1 MLKRKNDRQPPQ
13 RLEEERYPND
23 YWLDEEDGGEDISE
37 PADSSKP
44 VSGRLHSEPMVTG
57 YEALER
63 QRGVRRPNRKLTRR
77 EKKAL
82 KRAQKYEAKLHKE
95 HEKADKK
102 NAIRQGIIDSAGIY
116 SQSLAGKTFL
126 YVYGEEFF
134 EVSFPIDH
142 FLHLTGVE
150 TKLSAKDFY
159 KNAKKAKLTS
169 SQFYFDARHPYANAR
184 KKLPCLKRLPEL
196 TNDMV
201 CILKEMQTVTIIY
214 KLSVTN
220 LEFTL
225 GLTENTDVNGK
236 KINDFFLP
244 MSLRVEDTSVE
255 KSNDGEI
262 VDFIFSKDA
271 SVAKYD
277 TLLVE
282 DKNKMIPDN
291 IKHLISEKLYSTEHD

>member
-1 MLKRKNDRQPPQ
+1 M
-13 RLEEERYPND
+13 
-23 YWLDEEDGGEDISE
+23 
-37 PADSSKP
+37 
-44 VSGRLHSEPMVTG
+44 
-57 YEALER
+57 
-63 QRGVRRPNRKLTRR
+63 
-77 EKKAL
+77 
-82 KRAQKYEAKLHKE
+82 
-95 HEKADKK
+95 
-102 NAIRQGIIDSAGIY
+102 
-116 SQSLAGKTFL
+116 
-126 YVYGEEFF
+126 
-134 EVSFPIDH
+134 
-142 FLHLTGVE
+142 E

-169 SQFYFDARHPYANAR
+169 SQFYFNARHPYANAR

-271 SVAKYD
+271 SIAKYD

-282 DKNKMIPDN
+282 DNAYFQEANFFVTAHGHVNVLVPKICINKYVGCFMASSIKKMFFYKYGFSDMCTQKVLKQEVIVLPVKKDASPDWEYMEEYMKKMEKTAVERMN
-291 IKHLISEKLYSTEHD
+291 LLI